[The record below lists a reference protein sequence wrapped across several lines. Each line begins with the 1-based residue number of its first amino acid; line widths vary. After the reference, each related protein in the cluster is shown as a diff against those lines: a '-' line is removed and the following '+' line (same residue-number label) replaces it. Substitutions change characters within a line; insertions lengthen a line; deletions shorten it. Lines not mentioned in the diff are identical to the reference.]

1 MVFPYC
7 SGLHPQKINM
17 EPWEYAPERKS
28 IIFQAI
34 ILGFHVNHVNHVN
47 LRTPPPPRPV
57 FHLWPRSFW
66 GASAHSAGHCAAPF
80 QGFSALP
87 RDVADG
93 QKARQDVPLN
103 NEMSIPSLKLTYPL
117 KMEGWKTRFLLG
129 WPIFRCYV
137 SFREGRSRGFSKI
150 LWFEKASG
158 FVFSRVVKEDQH

>member
-7 SGLHPQKINM
+7 SGLHPRKFIWVPLRIRPWKKIHHL
-17 EPWEYAPERKS
+17 PPA
-28 IIFQAI
+28 IIF
-34 ILGFHVNHVNHVN
+34 GFRVN
-47 LRTPPPPRPV
+47 LRNPPPPPV